1 MAGEFLAKAGELL
14 AVAGEEFSP
23 GNLKHVSTSFK
34 AAIMGS
40 TNFQWTLAIK
50 IQPLLG
56 EWDPKVTGGSEGFE
70 GSFLIFDENLNNIG
84 V

>member
-1 MAGEFLAKAGELL
+1 
-14 AVAGEEFSP
+14 
-23 GNLKHVSTSFK
+23 
-34 AAIMGS
+34 MGS

-56 EWDPKVTGGSEGFE
+56 ERDPKVTAGSEGFE
-70 GSFLIFDENLNNIG
+70 GSFVIFDENPNYIG

>member
-1 MAGEFLAKAGELL
+1 MF
-14 AVAGEEFSP
+14 
-23 GNLKHVSTSFK
+23 STSFK

-40 TNFQWTLAIK
+40 KNFQWTLAIK

-70 GSFLIFDENLNNIG
+70 GSFVIFDENPNNIG
-84 V
+84 VKDNQRSTSFGDWDPKVTEGSKDPL

>member
-1 MAGEFLAKAGELL
+1 
-14 AVAGEEFSP
+14 
-23 GNLKHVSTSFK
+23 
-34 AAIMGS
+34 MGS

-50 IQPLLG
+50 IEPLLG

-70 GSFLIFDENLNNIG
+70 GSFVIFDENSNNIG